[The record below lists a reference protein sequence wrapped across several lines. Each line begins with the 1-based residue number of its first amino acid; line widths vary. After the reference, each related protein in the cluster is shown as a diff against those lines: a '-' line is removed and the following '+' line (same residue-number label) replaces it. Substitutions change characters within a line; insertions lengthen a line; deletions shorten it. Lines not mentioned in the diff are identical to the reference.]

1 MNPQTFQNISKI
13 IERESKTTTYKFA
26 LLRGVID
33 IIQDNSPYI
42 RFSEGRVHF
51 LTGLLVEK
59 WILYYYPIL
68 ESDLVI
74 PQIGSNTQL
83 VFTKEFMR
91 IINYYRHKGKGG
103 FSAFYNDLKSK
114 GFPVE
119 VQVDF
124 KALIK
129 KLRATIIDKPMR
141 HIGSSINNNEYSI
154 FKIGNGASFG
164 RTSVVDLEYLLSS
177 CGSFSIPVE
186 YFDAFKLL
194 GSFIGGNDSILFKW
208 AEFSSNVSKGDVK
221 VEKAIH
227 EILRSPITTRDV
239 DESKKIYSQILQKEG
254 EVRCVWSN
262 LPIQKFDVDHV
273 IPFTVWKNN
282 DLWNLLPAK
291 ATINN
296 GKRDKIPTPEQLTK
310 SKELIFHYWDLM
322 NLNQSLRFNREI
334 KVTLL
339 GSNQDKNWQQSALTQ
354 LQSSCHFLITQ
365 RGFEPWEL

>member
-1 MNPQTFQNISKI
+1 MTPQTFQNISRI

-33 IIQDNSPYI
+33 IIQDNSPFI
-42 RFSEGRVHF
+42 SFKEGRVHF

-59 WILYYYPIL
+59 WMLYYYPIF
-68 ESDLVI
+68 ESDVII
-74 PQIGSNTQL
+74 PQIGANTQIAFVIEFNL
-83 VFTKEFMR
+83 V
-91 IINYYRHKGKGG
+91 INYYKQKGG

-114 GFPVE
+114 GFPIE
-119 VQVDF
+119 VQGNF

-141 HIGSSINNNEYSI
+141 YIGSSINDKEYSI
-154 FKIGNGASFG
+154 FEKGSGASFG
-164 RTSVVDLEYLLSS
+164 NSGEVDLEYLFNS

-194 GSFIGGNDSILFKW
+194 GSFIGGSDSILFKW
-208 AEFSSNVSKGDVK
+208 AEFSSNTSGGDVK

-239 DESKKIYSQILQKEG
+239 NESKNMYNQILQKEG

-273 IPFTVWKNN
+273 IPFSVWKNN

-291 ATINN
+291 ASINN
-296 GKRDKIPTPEQLTK
+296 GKRDNIPTPEQLIK

-322 NLNQSLRFNREI
+322 NQSQTLRFNREI

-339 GSNQDKNWQQSALTQ
+339 GSNQLVNWHQSALTQ
-354 LQSSCHFLITQ
+354 LQSSCHHLITQ

>member
-1 MNPQTFQNISKI
+1 
-13 IERESKTTTYKFA
+13 
-26 LLRGVID
+26 LRGVID
-33 IIQDNSPYI
+33 AIQDNSPYI
-42 RFSEGRVHF
+42 SFSEGRVHF

-59 WILYYYPIL
+59 WLLYYYPIL
-68 ESDLVI
+68 ESEVVI
-74 PQIGSNTQL
+74 PQIGTNTQL
-83 VFTKEFMR
+83 AFINEF
-91 IINYYRHKGKGG
+91 IVVINFYKSKGG

-114 GFPVE
+114 GFPFE
-119 VQVDF
+119 VQSDF
-124 KALIK
+124 IALIK
-129 KLRATIIDKPMR
+129 KLRATILKNPMR
-141 HIGSSINNNEYSI
+141 YIGSSINNIEYSI

-164 RTSVVDLEYLLSS
+164 RTSDVDLEYLLSS

-208 AEFSSNVSKGDVK
+208 AQFSSNTSGGDVK

-273 IPFTVWKNN
+273 IPFSVWKNN

-296 GKRDKIPTPEQLTK
+296 GKRDKIPTPNQLIK

-322 NLNQSLRFNREI
+322 KQFQTLRFNREI

-339 GSNQDKNWQQSALTQ
+339 GSNQDNNWHHSALTQ
-354 LQSSCHFLITQ
+354 LQSSCKFLITH

>member
-1 MNPQTFQNISKI
+1 MNSQTFQNISKI

-42 RFSEGRVHF
+42 SFSEDRVHF

-59 WILYYYPIL
+59 WMLYYYPIL
-68 ESDLVI
+68 ESEVVI
-74 PQIGSNTQL
+74 PQIGANTQL
-83 VFTKEFMR
+83 AFLVEFE
-91 IINYYRHKGKGG
+91 IVINYYKTRGG

-114 GFPVE
+114 GIPNDI
-119 VQVDF
+119 QNDF
-124 KALIK
+124 ISLVR
-129 KLRATIIDKPMR
+129 KLRSTIINNPFKY
-141 HIGSSINNNEYSI
+141 IGSSINSNEYSI

-164 RTSVVDLEYLLSS
+164 ITSDVDFEYLLNS
-177 CGSFSIPVE
+177 CGSFSIPSD
-186 YFDAFKLL
+186 YYDAFKLL
-194 GSFIGGNDSILFKW
+194 GSFIGRNDSILFKW
-208 AEFSSNVSKGDVK
+208 AEFSSNASKGDVK

-239 DESKKIYSQILQKEG
+239 DESKKIYNQILQKEG

-262 LPIQKFDVDHV
+262 LPIQRFDVDHV
-273 IPFTVWKNN
+273 IPFSVWKNN

-291 ATINN
+291 ASINN
-296 GKRDKIPTPEQLTK
+296 GKRDKIPTPEQLIK

-322 NLNQSLRFNREI
+322 SQSQTLRFNREI

-339 GSNQDKNWQQSALTQ
+339 GSNQPANWHQSALDQ
-354 LQSSCHFLITQ
+354 LQSSCRHLITQ